1 MSQKILF
8 DHISLQIT
16 LQRLCH
22 QLIEVHHQFE
32 NTVIIGLQPR
42 GVLVASR
49 IHQML
54 QTITGNSSIQYGE
67 LDITFYRDDFRQK
80 GLIPAPSNIQFTI
93 EHKNVVLIDD
103 VLFTGR
109 TIRAG
114 LDALTDYGRARDIEL
129 LVLVDRRLSRHVPI
143 QAKYAGRTV
152 DTINS
157 EKIIVE
163 LDRSGQTQND
173 KVILVTKDN
182 TEN

>member
-1 MSQKILF
+1 VSQKILF

-32 NTVIIGLQPR
+32 HTVLIGLQPR
-42 GVLVASR
+42 GILVARR

-54 QTITGNSSIQYGE
+54 QAITGNTNIQYGE

-80 GLIPAPSNIQFTI
+80 GLIPAPSSIDFTI
-93 EHKNVVLIDD
+93 ENKNVVLIDD

-114 LDALTDYGRARDIEL
+114 LDALTDYGRAKDIEL
-129 LVLVDRRLSRHVPI
+129 LVLVDRRLSRNVPI

-157 EKIIVE
+157 EKIIVD
-163 LDRSGQTQND
+163 LDTAGQTQND
-173 KVILVTKDN
+173 KVILVTRD
-182 TEN
+182 TPEN